1 MAGFNWQPAPLT
13 DWVNNG
19 AQWELVDCVY
29 QDGRVMMLEPVG
41 EEDEADLLRQDD
53 DDANQSG
60 QLFII
65 IINVIICFTEL
76 YRVNRIYEEY

>member
-1 MAGFNWQPAPLT
+1 
-13 DWVNNG
+13 
-19 AQWELVDCVY
+19 
-29 QDGRVMMLEPVG
+29 MLEPVG